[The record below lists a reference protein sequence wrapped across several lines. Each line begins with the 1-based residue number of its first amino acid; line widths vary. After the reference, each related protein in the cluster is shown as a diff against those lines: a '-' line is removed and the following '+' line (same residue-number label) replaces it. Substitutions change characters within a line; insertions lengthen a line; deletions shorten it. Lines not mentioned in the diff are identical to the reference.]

1 MKLTIK
7 PNIDFNSIILKHNIL
22 LQASNLAVGREGAL
36 QTEKELYLILAM
48 LDNICEENVIE
59 ACNED
64 KRDLAT
70 IMTEDIEPVYLE
82 LTKDESYNKFYVE
95 LKELFL
101 QRCKEIWDNQHSI
114 MGLLDTILMALQ
126 NLTEDDKK
134 EILASTAKIAEAAF
148 DRRTAEMTE
157 KVNETNDKL
166 EAFVRKYQEQVN
178 QQHTQEQK
186 EGQEEVSDTK

>member
-7 PNIDFNSIILKHNIL
+7 KDVDFNSIILKHNIL
-22 LQASNLAVGREGAL
+22 LQASNLAMGREGAL

-70 IMTEDIEPVYLE
+70 IMTKDVEPVYLE
-82 LTKDESYNKFYVE
+82 LMKNENYTNFYEE
-95 LKELFL
+95 LKGLFL

-148 DRRTAEMTE
+148 DRRTAEMTA
-157 KVNETNDKL
+157 KVDETNDKL
-166 EAFVRKYQEQVN
+166 EAFVKKYQEQVN
-178 QQHTQEQK
+178 AQK
-186 EGQEEVSDTK
+186 NEERKEEVDDTK

>member
-7 PNIDFNSIILKHNIL
+7 QNIDFNSIILKHNIL
-22 LQASNLAVGREGAL
+22 LQASNLTMGREGAL

-48 LDNICEENVIE
+48 LDNICEENIIE
-59 ACNED
+59 QCNED

-70 IMTEDIEPVYLE
+70 IMTEDVEPVYLALMKNE
-82 LTKDESYNKFYVE
+82 DYIGFYAE

-114 MGLLDTILMALQ
+114 MGVLDTILMGLQ
-126 NLTEDDKK
+126 SLTEDDKK
-134 EILASTAKIAEAAF
+134 EILTSTAKVAEAAF

-157 KVNETNDKL
+157 KVDEANSKL
-166 EAFVRKYQEQVN
+166 EAFVRQYQEQSK
-178 QQHTQEQK
+178 QQKILEESK
-186 EGQEEVSDTK
+186 EEVSDTK